1 MPTPHVRLLNQ
12 SSAPS
17 RAPLA
22 WAKPPPP
29 VVSPSV
35 AVPQPPPRNT
45 PVPDAAA
52 TPRPLPSSAA
62 AVNPSPPA
70 PPPAAANVAT
80 PPSDDASLSS
90 SFPSPSPPVVTYRD
104 KQWFGLMGDGATN
117 PPNDEGVTD
126 LESLTGVERDS
137 RKVAAGSVAT
147 PPRVLAL
154 RQKAPNCGADQKAKR
169 IRRGEMVVP
178 WAHVVLVNNLDAC
191 THCAALMFVR
201 VVALLPSYLPTCLP
215 SPPRPPPRR
224 PRSFSTV
231 PLRTWTAL
239 PRSSRCC
246 GKS

>member
-126 LESLTGVERDS
+126 LESLKR
-137 RKVAAGSVAT
+137 
-147 PPRVLAL
+147 LAWNGIPGRWRPEVWQL
-154 RQKAPNCGADQKAKR
+154 LLAYLPSDKKR
-169 IRRGEMVVP
+169 R
-178 WAHVVLVNNLDAC
+178 
-191 THCAALMFVR
+191 TAAL
-201 VVALLPSYLPTCLP
+201 T
-215 SPPRPPPRR
+215 
-224 PRSFSTV
+224 
-231 PLRTWTAL
+231 
-239 PRSSRCC
+239 
-246 GKS
+246 